1 MNLNKMPL
9 ILSKKPG
16 GKKDKRYNVVLPSLK
31 RNETLQDEESKEEKK
46 NRSIERIK
54 EHLDNIFISKRS
66 RQKEHLATE
75 EQVKR
80 RIFNIRKLTT
90 NKKSLRQHET

>member
-1 MNLNKMPL
+1 MPL
-9 ILSKKPG
+9 ILSKKLE
-16 GKKDKRYNVVLPSLK
+16 GKKDKRYNVVLPTLK
-31 RNETLQDEESKEEKK
+31 RNETIQDEESKEEKK